1 MAKEKKWDK
10 MKVFIIFF
18 VSLAA
23 LMSCSGKID
32 SNGISCEFGDSIAT
46 IDCTT
51 YYWKQ
56 LAIDSAR
63 ISAIKD
69 SKVITECIVKGP
81 VYGAKQFE
89 DGEIYILCDQNQV
102 FGFDIK
108 NIPSELEMLTEE
120 DIENYDLSQE
130 NADAVINE

>member
-1 MAKEKKWDK
+1 MAKEKKWNK
-10 MKVFIIFF
+10 MKYLLFFF

-81 VYGAKQFE
+81 VYGSKQFE

-102 FGFDIK
+102 FWFDIK
-108 NIPSELEMLTEE
+108 IFQASLRC
-120 DIENYDLSQE
+120 
-130 NADAVINE
+130 

>member
-1 MAKEKKWDK
+1 

-32 SNGISCEFGDSIAT
+32 SNGISCDFGDCIAT

-56 LAIDSAR
+56 LATDSAR
-63 ISAIKD
+63 ISAI
-69 SKVITECIVKGP
+69 
-81 VYGAKQFE
+81 
-89 DGEIYILCDQNQV
+89 
-102 FGFDIK
+102 
-108 NIPSELEMLTEE
+108 
-120 DIENYDLSQE
+120 
-130 NADAVINE
+130 

>member
-1 MAKEKKWDK
+1 MN
-10 MKVFIIFF
+10 
-18 VSLAA
+18 
-23 LMSCSGKID
+23 CSGKID
-32 SNGISCEFGDSIAT
+32 SNGISYEFGDSIAT
-46 IDCTT
+46 IDRTT

-56 LAIDSAR
+56 LATDSAR

-69 SKVITECIVKGP
+69 SQVITECIVKGL

-102 FGFDIK
+102 LWFDIK

-120 DIENYDLSQE
+120 DLENYDFSQE
-130 NADAVINE
+130 NADAVINVELSE